1 MPPHPP
7 WPAWSLNLVVIT
19 QTCAPNRCALLWW
32 SPWCPCLRRWPR
44 RWRVIAGQPRVTG
57 VKARGW
63 RWHVGSP
70 CQWLSVQNEFSVFQ
84 IWMNSDSFCYFC
96 VELFRVPKIMKIFVW
111 PLCDVY
117 YLRKIWNVVFQY
129 FLNVI
134 KIAQLINK
142 WVSMIFLGLFMYPK
156 IMKIVLPLSYHV
168 MNIYKNFEV
177 NWNKLI
183 YFIILN

>member
-1 MPPHPP
+1 
-7 WPAWSLNLVVIT
+7 
-19 QTCAPNRCALLWW
+19 
-32 SPWCPCLRRWPR
+32 
-44 RWRVIAGQPRVTG
+44 
-57 VKARGW
+57 
-63 RWHVGSP
+63 
-70 CQWLSVQNEFSVFQ
+70 
-84 IWMNSDSFCYFC
+84 
-96 VELFRVPKIMKIFVW
+96 MKIFVW

-117 YLRKIWNVVFQY
+117 YLRKIWTVDFQY

-142 WVSMIFLGLFMYPK
+142 SVSMIFLGLNNYPK

-168 MNIYKNFEV
+168 VNLYKNFEL

>member
-1 MPPHPP
+1 MRHV
-7 WPAWSLNLVVIT
+7 VVIVLVT
-19 QTCAPNRCALLWW
+19 SL
-32 SPWCPCLRRWPR
+32 SPVTSSSARFHRSARSRRSQAR
-44 RWRVIAGQPRVTG
+44 EVGDDRWDPAI
-57 VKARGW
+57 
-63 RWHVGSP
+63 SD
-70 CQWLSVQNEFSVFQ
+70 SVFKMDFSILQ

-96 VELFRVPKIMKIFVW
+96 VELFRGPKIMKIFVW

-117 YLRKIWNVVFQY
+117 YLRKIWNVDFQH

-142 WVSMIFLGLFMYPK
+142 WVSMIFLGLINYPK

-168 MNIYKNFEV
+168 MNIYKNFEL